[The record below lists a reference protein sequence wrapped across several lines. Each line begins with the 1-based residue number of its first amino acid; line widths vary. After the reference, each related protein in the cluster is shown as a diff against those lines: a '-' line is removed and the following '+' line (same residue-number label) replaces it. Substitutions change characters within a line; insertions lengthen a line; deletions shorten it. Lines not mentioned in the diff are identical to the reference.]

1 MFTLKLITFINAIL
15 ASPYPVQLMYIMALQ
30 LISGMFP
37 VNEVV
42 IFSTLSS
49 YNAFNR
55 VRNDPEYEALYS
67 LFIGIMDIVY
77 VSFAAHEYGAKATV
91 QTYIA
96 SSFITILGLQ
106 FGAEYALIRAP

>member
-15 ASPYPVQLMYIMALQ
+15 ADPYPAQLMYIMALQ
-30 LISGMFP
+30 LISGIFP
-37 VNEVV
+37 INDVV

-49 YNAFNR
+49 YNAFKCKR
-55 VRNDPEYEALYS
+55 EEADYYS
-67 LFIGIMDIVY
+67 LFIGIMDIVF
-77 VSFAAHEYGAKATV
+77 VLLAAHEYGAKETV

-106 FGAEYALIRAP
+106 YGAGYALIQAL